1 MNLLCESCDTRVN
14 GRSRAAKVWPALVA
28 LGSLW
33 ACAAQAQY
41 RPPPQPIPIPTLLN
55 PLAPGLG
62 APQEGTHVGNTNN
75 TRPTF
80 TWTQG
85 GMTVA
90 QPQAPEANYF
100 VICLNTGTT
109 PCAWPG
115 TWNAAATAIPRT
127 EIVTWTGIRTGRYNY
142 SFVPPANLA
151 ANLIDRELKW
161 NVGACRSQANNSCTF
176 GTAKTIWFS
185 TKDLRADNLSDAHGS
200 NGEDGFLDW
209 DLVVRNEGTTASGAF
224 GAGMAYVEVYS
235 VGGNCL
241 TDRNAAMVKPSDYAY
256 LTNGTYV
263 EVEDLAANAAI
274 VAIGPQTPLW
284 LIAPRWMHPGLAPG
298 TSAVVGS
305 IAEPFDWNAGETQV
319 AFVAIA
325 EVDYADAIREY
336 DENDNKRVE
345 CSVVFR

>member
-1 MNLLCESCDTRVN
+1 MGIVP
-14 GRSRAAKVWPALVA
+14 RSRRLLSRAHVLGPAIAA

-41 RPPPQPIPIPTLLN
+41 RPPPQPIPIPQLLN

-62 APQEGTHVGNTNN
+62 APQEGTHAATPAT

-90 QPQAPEANYF
+90 QPPAPEANYF
-100 VICLNTGTT
+100 VVCLTTGTT
-109 PCAWPG
+109 ACAWPG

-127 EIVTWTGIRTGRYNY
+127 EIVTWTGVRTGRYNY
-142 SFVPPANLA
+142 TFLAPGNLP

-161 NVGACRSQANNSCTF
+161 NVGACRSQANSSCTF
-176 GTAKTIWFS
+176 GTAKTVWFS
-185 TKDLRADNLSDAHGS
+185 TKDLRADNISDAHGS
-200 NGEDGFLDW
+200 NGDLGFLDW
-209 DLVVRNEGTTASGAF
+209 DLVVRNEGSTASGPF
-224 GAGMAYVEVYS
+224 GAGMVYVEVYS
-235 VGGNCL
+235 AGGNCL
-241 TDRNAAMVKPSDYAY
+241 TDRNAAVVSPSDYAY

-263 EVEDLAANAAI
+263 EVADLAANAAI
-274 VAIGPQTPLW
+274 VAIGPSTPFW
-284 LIAPRWMHPGLAPG
+284 LIAPRWMHPGLDPG
-298 TSAVVGS
+298 ASAVVGS
-305 IAEPFDWNAGETQV
+305 INESFDWKAGETQV

-325 EVDYADAIREY
+325 EVDYSGTLREF

>member
-1 MNLLCESCDTRVN
+1 M
-14 GRSRAAKVWPALVA
+14 VWSGIVA

-33 ACAAQAQY
+33 AFGAQAQMY
-41 RPPPQPIPIPTLLN
+41 RPLPQPIPIPLPAN
-55 PLAPGLG
+55 PSAPGLG
-62 APQEGTHVGNTNN
+62 APQEGTHLATPAN

-85 GMTVA
+85 GITVA
-90 QPQAPEANYF
+90 QPQPPEASYF

-127 EIVTWTGIRTGRYNY
+127 EFVTWTGIRTGRYSY
-142 SFVPPANLA
+142 TFVPPAGLA

-161 NVGACRSQANNSCTF
+161 NVGACRTQANNTCTF
-176 GTAKTIWFS
+176 GTAKTVWFS
-185 TKDLRADNLSDAHGS
+185 TKDLRADNISDAHGS

-209 DLVVRNEGTTASGAF
+209 DLVVRNEGSTASGAF
-224 GAGMAYVEVYS
+224 GAGMVYVEVYS
-235 VGGNCL
+235 AGGNCL
-241 TDRNAAMVKPSDYAY
+241 TDRNAAMVSPTDYAY
-256 LTNGTYV
+256 LANGTYV
-263 EVEDLAANAAI
+263 QVQELAANATI
-274 VAIGPQTPLW
+274 VAIGRETPLW
-284 LIAPRWMHPGLAPG
+284 LVAPRFMHSGLNPG

-305 IAEPFDWNAGETQV
+305 IADSFEWESGETQR
-319 AFVAIA
+319 AYIAIA
-325 EVDYADAIREY
+325 EVDYAGAIREF